1 MVEEKE
7 HTTIGIASVILGVVS
22 IILIFLPWIGLPF
35 RSDIV
40 AIPIA
45 ILAVVFGYFV
55 RKRGD
60 SYGLIGIIL
69 GVITLIVI
77 MVIIIL
83 TTQVYVESGPLLL
96 FV

>member
-7 HTTIGIASVILGVVS
+7 HTNIGIASLILGAVG
-22 IILIFLPWIGLPF
+22 IILVFLPLIGLPF

-45 ILAVVFGYFV
+45 ILAVVFGYFA

-60 SYGLIGIIL
+60 SYGRIGLIL
-69 GVITLIVI
+69 GIITLIVMI
-77 MVIIIL
+77 VIVTL
-83 TTQVYVESGPLLL
+83 TTPVYVESGTLP
-96 FV
+96 

>member
-7 HTTIGIASVILGVVS
+7 HTNIGIAALVLGAVS
-22 IILIFLPWIGLPF
+22 IILVFLPWIGLPF

-45 ILAVVFGYFV
+45 ILAMVFGYFA

-60 SYGLIGIIL
+60 SYGRIGLIL
-69 GVITLIVI
+69 GVITLIIMIVI
-77 MVIIIL
+77 VTL
-83 TTQVYVESGPLLL
+83 TTPVYVESGSLP
-96 FV
+96 